1 VGNNQGQ
8 EVERETEEC
17 RLGGDVL
24 RSGNI
29 EYICMH
35 RHDESKRGFFAGR
48 EISARTGTRGSF
60 NANAESIAVGTELA
74 LLELGIGASGGDN
87 TQPPVRRR
95 RLVLL

>member
-17 RLGGDVL
+17 RLGGGVS

-35 RHDESKRGFFAGR
+35 HHDESKKGFVTGR
-48 EISARTGTRGSF
+48 ENLRKDWQS
-60 NANAESIAVGTELA
+60 
-74 LLELGIGASGGDN
+74 
-87 TQPPVRRR
+87 
-95 RLVLL
+95 RLVQRKRRNDRGRHRARVARAWHWRLRQ